1 MPRRS
6 ARKEEVSV
14 AAAAAAVA
22 CAVVVARPSHSV
34 LLVFHVLLPQSV
46 DSLVI
51 TGEARRNPRRST
63 SQPVVYYQEPPET
76 LFQEEEERN
85 DAMMEETSDNHDDD
99 EEDDD
104 DDDTNNEDQDES
116 LSEDDEPAK
125 PTRKRKSSR
134 NDLITA
140 SSPRKSSRSNKY
152 TSSMAESNDNNDLF
166 SEEAVSETED
176 PIKTAQPR
184 SSNNNNSSSQR
195 IHNQTSSNSPHKS
208 PARRHSEKRRFIHNE
223 EGYTDDDDN
232 DDHEEDGEALDEDA
246 EERSHHEHE
255 EPLKIQRII
264 ASRTERKNKWKLI
277 GDKINTSEIT
287 NGSRWIQKYT
297 NEHTDAEDTFEE
309 RFLVK
314 WSDLSYLHCSWETR
328 RDLIDQVEGS
338 KTYFS
343 TFFKKSR
350 DGFLFGPDERN
361 DGTCRQRRS
370 TWRQNLTYS
379 HTLSFRK
386 KKPGDYF
393 DPAFTQIDRILEVN
407 WPDDVKHTGYREE
420 AKLTPEDVGVV
431 MDKNDE
437 NGTGRQ
443 FLVKWGN
450 QPYSESTYE
459 FERDLIWNDIDY
471 KPHVELFLRRNE
483 KPSKRVRKEAIN
495 AGKQELRKIAE
506 MFYSQD
512 DSRIE
517 AYKKELEQLE
527 FKNGGQL
534 RDYQAEGVAFMLSN
548 FVGDRSSILAD
559 EMGLGKTLQV
569 VVTTNIIATTLFPT
583 AVFLVVAP
591 LSTLTHWKRAFE
603 AWTDLNTIVYHG
615 SAEDRDHIRKLEM
628 AYECDRPARVAFNS
642 LYLKKCLPKKAEKAE
657 SPWMVQV
664 IVTTPE
670 MLTADDAAELMA
682 IQYDMVIIDEAHRMK
697 NRNSKLTSVLHD
709 NRFSFKNK
717 VLLTGTPIQNN
728 VSEFW
733 TLLNFCDEESYGDL
747 DDFLAKY
754 GDMKD
759 KETVDQLHDEI
770 RPYILRRLKE
780 DVEKSVPPKEETIIE
795 VELTLPQKQYY
806 RALYERNVKFLYK
819 NKSKA
824 LDGPSLNNL
833 AMQLRK
839 CCNHV
844 CLLNG
849 VEDELRRENPEL
861 DEADFLIK
869 GSGKLVLLDKL
880 LPRLR
885 EEGHRV
891 LIFSQFKI
899 MLDLIEE

>member
-76 LFQEEEERN
+76 LFQEEEEERN

-99 EEDDD
+99 DDDDD

-166 SEEAVSETED
+166 SEEAVFETED

-184 SSNNNNSSSQR
+184 SNSS

-223 EGYTDDDDN
+223 KDYTDDDDN

-386 KKPGDYF
+386 K
-393 DPAFTQIDRILEVN
+393 
-407 WPDDVKHTGYREE
+407 
-420 AKLTPEDVGVV
+420 
-431 MDKNDE
+431 
-437 NGTGRQ
+437 
-443 FLVKWGN
+443 
-450 QPYSESTYE
+450 
-459 FERDLIWNDIDY
+459 
-471 KPHVELFLRRNE
+471 
-483 KPSKRVRKEAIN
+483 
-495 AGKQELRKIAE
+495 
-506 MFYSQD
+506 
-512 DSRIE
+512 
-517 AYKKELEQLE
+517 
-527 FKNGGQL
+527 
-534 RDYQAEGVAFMLSN
+534 
-548 FVGDRSSILAD
+548 
-559 EMGLGKTLQV
+559 
-569 VVTTNIIATTLFPT
+569 
-583 AVFLVVAP
+583 
-591 LSTLTHWKRAFE
+591 
-603 AWTDLNTIVYHG
+603 
-615 SAEDRDHIRKLEM
+615 
-628 AYECDRPARVAFNS
+628 
-642 LYLKKCLPKKAEKAE
+642 
-657 SPWMVQV
+657 
-664 IVTTPE
+664 
-670 MLTADDAAELMA
+670 
-682 IQYDMVIIDEAHRMK
+682 
-697 NRNSKLTSVLHD
+697 
-709 NRFSFKNK
+709 
-717 VLLTGTPIQNN
+717 
-728 VSEFW
+728 
-733 TLLNFCDEESYGDL
+733 
-747 DDFLAKY
+747 
-754 GDMKD
+754 
-759 KETVDQLHDEI
+759 
-770 RPYILRRLKE
+770 
-780 DVEKSVPPKEETIIE
+780 
-795 VELTLPQKQYY
+795 
-806 RALYERNVKFLYK
+806 
-819 NKSKA
+819 
-824 LDGPSLNNL
+824 
-833 AMQLRK
+833 
-839 CCNHV
+839 
-844 CLLNG
+844 
-849 VEDELRRENPEL
+849 
-861 DEADFLIK
+861 
-869 GSGKLVLLDKL
+869 
-880 LPRLR
+880 
-885 EEGHRV
+885 
-891 LIFSQFKI
+891 
-899 MLDLIEE
+899 